1 MSLLVTRLGI
11 QKVLIKSSMTSW
23 TFPLKFLFIAPPST
37 SVSYYLISFPNV
49 FFSSPTKTLHVLGE
63 WDAQTRTSIGFFP
76 LIFLIAHFSFKK
88 VENPLV
94 FKFPDIHVQYL
105 SFSPSPHPTRGQYC
119 TALVTVLTQQKKRL
133 CPHIFSQ
140 LSPTQG
146 EVLWTERK
154 QKSFFQRNDWET
166 SRPPTL
172 GGRGKRRFSLC
183 PEWVYSQ
190 PPPAE
195 ASNLLILPFP

>member
-1 MSLLVTRLGI
+1 MTSLSFYFYLIIYHLKLLQSAFTCPYLGCSLRSEMSLLVTRLGI

-94 FKFPDIHVQYL
+94 FKFPDIH
-105 SFSPSPHPTRGQYC
+105 
-119 TALVTVLTQQKKRL
+119 
-133 CPHIFSQ
+133 I
-140 LSPTQG
+140 
-146 EVLWTERK
+146 
-154 QKSFFQRNDWET
+154 
-166 SRPPTL
+166 
-172 GGRGKRRFSLC
+172 
-183 PEWVYSQ
+183 
-190 PPPAE
+190 
-195 ASNLLILPFP
+195 